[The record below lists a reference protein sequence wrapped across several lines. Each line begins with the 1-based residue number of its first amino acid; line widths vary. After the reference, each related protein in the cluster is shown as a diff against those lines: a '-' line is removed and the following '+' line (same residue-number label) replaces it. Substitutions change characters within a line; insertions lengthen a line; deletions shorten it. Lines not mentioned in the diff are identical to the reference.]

1 MNVFIKGFSM
11 EKGVETVL
19 PILMLTGSNIVQT
32 ALATS
37 AGIRSV
43 RSPPVAYSFGWV
55 SYMMSTMLAACK
67 GQTLL
72 PQPDCRSVLINAH
85 TGYARDNKSWV
96 LSRLLQDYSTRHRST
111 AGLTVVFLHATHT
124 SSNGLGAV
132 NKTFVISIVLVLL
145 QFVISYIPAVTQGSY
160 AVFWLTLSG
169 TLVALAIK
177 LLPQWAAEKW
187 AARPAQPRKDVVCL
201 TKGNGQNVVLVIVNE
216 GHGFNL
222 EDLAA
227 GRVMNSSVTA
237 PAICLL
243 TLLSVTHLL
252 AVGALLSNFWYI
264 FAVFALGTVQNMIIA
279 SAQFS
284 PQELGLSLIEE
295 TVVAEKKVFATLQ
308 AAEDVE
314 PYVGLSLLPVYFPGG
329 LRDNETEW
337 VETRKSALREL
348 SRVKGR
354 EYV

>member
-1 MNVFIKGFSM
+1 M
-11 EKGVETVL
+11 L
-19 PILMLTGSNIVQT
+19 PVLMLTGSNIVQT

-37 AGIRSV
+37 TGIRSMQ
-43 RSPPVAYSFGWV
+43 SPPVAYSFGWV
-55 SYMMSTMLAACK
+55 SYMVSTMLAACR
-67 GQTLL
+67 GHALL
-72 PQPDCRSVLINAH
+72 PQPDCNSILINAR
-85 TGYARDNKSWV
+85 TGYARENKSWV
-96 LSRLLQDYSTRHRST
+96 LARLLQDYSTRHRSS
-111 AGLTVVFLHATHT
+111 ASLSVVFLRAIPTT
-124 SSNGLGAV
+124 SGRLAAI
-132 NKTFVISIVLVLL
+132 NKTFVISTALIVL
-145 QFVISYIPAVTQGSY
+145 QFVISYMPVVTQGSY

-169 TLVALAIK
+169 TVVAMATK
-177 LLPQWAAEKW
+177 SLPQWAAEKW

-222 EDLAA
+222 EDHAA
-227 GRVMNSSVTA
+227 GRVVASSVTA

-243 TLLSVTHLL
+243 TLLSITHLL

-279 SAQFS
+279 SAQLS
-284 PQELGLSLIEE
+284 PQELGLSLVEE
-295 TVVAEKKVFATLQ
+295 RVVEKNKVFATLQ

-314 PYVGLSLLPVYFPGG
+314 PYVGVSLLPVYFPGG